1 MIQSPYVLTE
11 QEYAMKAVTI
21 SSKYQVVIPR
31 EIREQFNLKPGQK
44 VVFISGKHSIRLEII
59 RPIKES
65 RGSLKDFDTR
75 IERDEEDRV

>member
-1 MIQSPYVLTE
+1 
-11 QEYAMKAVTI
+11 MKAVTI

-44 VVFISGKHSIRLEII
+44 VVFIPGEHSIRLEII

-65 RGSLKDFDTR
+65 RGSLKGIDTR
-75 IERDEEDRV
+75 IERDEENRV

>member
-1 MIQSPYVLTE
+1 MIQSLYALTG

-21 SSKYQVVIPR
+21 SSQYRIAIPR
-31 EIREQFNLKPGQK
+31 EIREQFDLKPGQK
-44 VVFISGKHSIRLEII
+44 VVFISGQHSIRLEII

-65 RGSLKDFDTR
+65 RGSLKGIDTR